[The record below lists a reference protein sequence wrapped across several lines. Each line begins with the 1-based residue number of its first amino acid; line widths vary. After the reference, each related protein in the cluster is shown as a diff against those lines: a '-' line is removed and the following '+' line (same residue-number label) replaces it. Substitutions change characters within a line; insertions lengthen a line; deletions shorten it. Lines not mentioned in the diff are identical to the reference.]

1 MRWWAAVDLIDRIIK
16 EGERRVKELEVYLSS
31 GDTVTAR
38 LRRKEIHYASGSKH
52 QGLSLR
58 VIHEGRIGTSAT
70 SNPQRWEECLD
81 AAISSAR
88 LATPQNWKGLPGPC
102 QLDTA
107 PMNFDPAVVPD
118 PETARELLQGL
129 IEGAEAYPVE
139 ITSGS
144 AEVSRSDA
152 VLANSNGVRYLEQ
165 ESMVSIGIEAIIGQ
179 STGYEFD
186 ASCRMDIDPQKV
198 GEKAAYLA
206 YASQGGE
213 DIKTDSYDVVLSPVA
228 LSQILGSVF
237 VPALSGKN
245 VHAGRSRLAG
255 LLLQEVMDPSL
266 SLIDDPFHPKGL
278 SRCRWDGEGSP
289 ARRINFVQ
297 EGILSEFAYDLKTA
311 YRYERES
318 TGSAVRGG
326 HGGSPSIGVHVLAIE
341 GPRCNVVEGEVVH
354 VHDVVGAHTAN
365 PLSGDFSVEL
375 SNAFFMR
382 DGNVEFPVR
391 KAMLSGNV
399 FEMLKETG
407 GISRDE
413 RVVGS
418 MVLPEIRLKNLA
430 LIGN

>member
-1 MRWWAAVDLIDRIIK
+1 MRWWAAVDLIDRIVK
-16 EGERRVKELEVYLSS
+16 EGERRVAELEACLFS
-31 GDTVTAR
+31 GYSVTGR
-38 LRRKEIHYASGSKH
+38 LKRREIHYASGSKH

-70 SNPQRWEECLD
+70 SNPERWEECLD

-88 LATPQNWKGLPGPC
+88 LATPQEWKGLPGPC
-102 QLDTA
+102 KLDPA
-107 PMNFDPAVVPD
+107 PLNFDPSVVPD
-118 PETARELLQGL
+118 PETGRGLLQGL

-139 ITSGS
+139 ITSGT
-144 AEVSRSDA
+144 AEVLRSTA
-152 VLANSNGVRYLEQ
+152 VLANSNGIRYLEQ
-165 ESMVSIGIEAIIGQ
+165 ESIVSVGIETIIGQ

-186 ASCRMDIDPQKV
+186 TSCRMDIDPRKV

-206 YASQGGE
+206 YASQEGK
-213 DIKTDSYDVVLSPVA
+213 DIKSDKYDVVLSPVA

-255 LLLQEVMDPSL
+255 LLSQEVMDPSL
-266 SLIDDPFHPKGL
+266 SLIDDPLHPKGI
-278 SRCRWDGEGSP
+278 SRCRWDGEGTP
-289 ARRINFVQ
+289 ARRIGFV
-297 EGILSEFAYDLKTA
+297 EGGILSEFAYDLKTA

-326 HGGSPSIGVHVLAIE
+326 HGGSPSIGVHVLYLE
-341 GPRCNVVEGEVVH
+341 GPRCNVVEDEVVH

-382 DGNVEFPVR
+382 EGNVEFPVR

-399 FEMLKETG
+399 FEMLKEIG
-407 GISRDE
+407 GLSREE

>member
-1 MRWWAAVDLIDRIIK
+1 MRWWAAVDLIDRIVK
-16 EGERRVKELEVYLSS
+16 EGERRVAELEACLFS
-31 GDTVTAR
+31 GYSVTGR
-38 LRRKEIHYASGSKH
+38 LKRREIHYASGSKH

-70 SNPQRWEECLD
+70 SNPERWEECLD

-88 LATPQNWKGLPGPC
+88 LATPQEWKGLPGPC
-102 QLDTA
+102 KLDPA
-107 PMNFDPAVVPD
+107 PLNFDPSVVPD
-118 PETARELLQGL
+118 PETGRGLLQGL

-139 ITSGS
+139 ITSGT
-144 AEVSRSDA
+144 AEVLRSTA
-152 VLANSNGVRYLEQ
+152 VLANSNGIRYLEQ
-165 ESMVSIGIEAIIGQ
+165 ESIVSVGIETIIGQ

-186 ASCRMDIDPQKV
+186 TSCRMDIDPRKV

-206 YASQGGE
+206 YASQEGK
-213 DIKTDSYDVVLSPVA
+213 DIKSDKYDVVLSPVA

-255 LLLQEVMDPSL
+255 LLSQEVMDPSL
-266 SLIDDPFHPKGL
+266 SLIDDPLHPKGI
-278 SRCRWDGEGSP
+278 SRCRWDGEGTP
-289 ARRINFVQ
+289 ARRIGFV
-297 EGILSEFAYDLKTA
+297 EGGILSEFAYDLKTA

-326 HGGSPSIGVHVLAIE
+326 HGGSPSIGVHVLSLE
-341 GPRCNVVEGEVVH
+341 GPRCNVVEDEVVH

-382 DGNVEFPVR
+382 EGNVEFPVR

-399 FEMLKETG
+399 FEMLKEIG
-407 GISRDE
+407 GLSREE

>member
-1 MRWWAAVDLIDRIIK
+1 MDLIDRIVK
-16 EGERRVKELEVYLSS
+16 EGERRVAELEACLFS
-31 GDTVTAR
+31 GYSVTGR
-38 LRRKEIHYASGSKH
+38 LKRREIHYASGSKH

-70 SNPQRWEECLD
+70 SNPERWEECLD

-88 LATPQNWKGLPGPC
+88 LATPQEWKGLPGPC
-102 QLDTA
+102 KLDPA
-107 PMNFDPAVVPD
+107 PLNFDPSVVPD
-118 PETARELLQGL
+118 PETARGLLQGL

-139 ITSGS
+139 ITSGT
-144 AEVSRSDA
+144 AEVLRSTA
-152 VLANSNGVRYLEQ
+152 VLANSNGIRYLEQ
-165 ESMVSIGIEAIIGQ
+165 ESIVSVGIETIIGQ

-186 ASCRMDIDPQKV
+186 TSCRMDIDPRKV

-206 YASQGGE
+206 YASQEGK
-213 DIKTDSYDVVLSPVA
+213 DIKSDKYDVVLSPVA

-255 LLLQEVMDPSL
+255 LLSQEVMDPSL
-266 SLIDDPFHPKGL
+266 SLIDDPLHPKGI
-278 SRCRWDGEGSP
+278 SRCRWDGEGTP
-289 ARRINFVQ
+289 ARRIGFV
-297 EGILSEFAYDLKTA
+297 EGGILSEFAYDLKTA

-326 HGGSPSIGVHVLAIE
+326 HGGSPSIGVHVLSLE
-341 GPRCNVVEGEVVH
+341 GPRCNVVEDEVVH

-382 DGNVEFPVR
+382 EGNVEFPVR

-399 FEMLKETG
+399 FEMLKEIG
-407 GISRDE
+407 GLSREE

>member
-1 MRWWAAVDLIDRIIK
+1 MDLIERIIK
-16 EGERRVKELEVYLSS
+16 EGERRVAELEVCLSS
-31 GDTVTAR
+31 GYAVTGR
-38 LRRKEIHYASGSKH
+38 LKRREIHYASGSEH

-70 SNPQRWEECLD
+70 SNPERWEECLD

-88 LATPQNWKGLPGPC
+88 LATPQNWKGLPGPGKF
-102 QLDTA
+102 DHA
-107 PMNFDPAVVPD
+107 PLNFDPAVIPD
-118 PETARELLQGL
+118 PGTARGLLEGL

-139 ITSGS
+139 ITSAT
-144 AEVSRSDA
+144 AEVSQSSA
-152 VLANSNGVRYLEQ
+152 VLANSSGIRYSER
-165 ESMVSIGIEAIIGQ
+165 ETMVSVGIEAIIGQ

-186 ASCRMDIDPQKV
+186 ASCRMDIDPRKV

-206 YASQGGE
+206 YASQDGK
-213 DIKTDSYDVVLSPVA
+213 DIKSDRYDVVLSPVA

-255 LLLQEVMDPSL
+255 LLSQEVMDPSL
-266 SLIDDPFHPKGL
+266 SLIDDPLNPKGI
-278 SRCRWDGEGSP
+278 SRCRWDGEGTP
-289 ARRINFVQ
+289 ARRIGFVE

-311 YRYERES
+311 YRYGKES

-326 HGGSPSIGVHVLAIE
+326 HGGSPSIGVHVLSLD
-341 GPRCNVVEGEVVH
+341 GPRCNVSEDEVVH

-382 DGNVEFPVR
+382 EGNVEFPVR

-399 FEMLKETG
+399 FEMLMETAG
-407 GISRDE
+407 LSRDE
-413 RVVGS
+413 RVIGS